1 MADKK
6 LWSVHFVFKQKVNE
20 SLFKTYGFIII
31 HIISTGISGIYW
43 FIDLFLL
50 YQFRFLHIL

>member
-1 MADKK
+1 MVDKK
-6 LWSVHFVFKQKVNE
+6 LWSVHFVNE

-31 HIISTGISGIYW
+31 HIISTGKSGIYG
-43 FIDLFLL
+43 FSYLFLL